1 MESLRLVYKEVT
13 MSQWNIAAA
22 QYAPR
27 HNCIDAHVQHHLR
40 FINAAA
46 RQQCNLLVFPELS
59 LTGPAVDG
67 ATLPESPNEQAL
79 APLVEAAQSLSITVI
94 AGITVETGAERQKGL
109 ALFSPNQAQVLRYL
123 QGSGAC
129 LTPGNPHLTIVEGPT
144 ERISLDP
151 QAALFTCSQ
160 AVGETGCRN
169 SIGRLQRLA
178 HKYAITVLMANSHG
192 HSALWDSSGQL
203 IVRADGGELLLTG
216 TWGKQGWQGDIIP
229 LR

>member
-1 MESLRLVYKEVT
+1 
-13 MSQWNIAAA
+13 MSQWTIAAA

-40 FINAAA
+40 FIDAAA

-67 ATLPESPNEQAL
+67 VTLPEPPDEQTL
-79 APLVEAAQSLSITVI
+79 APIVDAAHTLSITVI
-94 AGITVETGAERQKGL
+94 AGMTLETHGVRQKGL
-109 ALFSPNQAQVLRYL
+109 ALFSPNHTQAMRYP

-129 LTPGNPHLTIVEGPT
+129 LIPGKPQLTIVEGQT
-144 ERISLDP
+144 ELPSLDP
-151 QAALFTCSQ
+151 LAALFTCSQ
-160 AVGETGCRN
+160 AVGESSWRDAI
-169 SIGRLQRLA
+169 SRLQRFS
-178 HKYAITVLMANSHG
+178 HKYAIAVLMANSLG
-192 HSALWDSSGQL
+192 HSALWDASGQL

>member
-1 MESLRLVYKEVT
+1 

-46 RQQCNLLVFPELS
+46 RQQCHLLVFPELS
-59 LTGPAVDG
+59 LTGPAD
-67 ATLPESPNEQAL
+67 ADAALPDAPSEQAL
-79 APLVEAAQSLSITVI
+79 APLVEAAHTLSITVI
-94 AGITVETGAERQKGL
+94 AGLTVETGGECQKGL
-109 ALFSPNQAQVLRYL
+109 ALFSPNQTHVLRYS

-129 LTPGNPHLTIVEGPT
+129 LTPGNTQLTIVDGQT
-144 ERISLDP
+144 ERLSLDP

-160 AVGETGCRN
+160 AVGEMRWRD
-169 SIGRLQRLA
+169 SISRLQRFA
-178 HKYAITVLMANSHG
+178 HKYAITVLMANSDG

-203 IVRADGGELLLTG
+203 IVRADRGELLLTG

>member
-1 MESLRLVYKEVT
+1 

-27 HNCIDAHVQHHLR
+27 HNCIDAHVQHHLL
-40 FINAAA
+40 FIHAAA

-59 LTGPAVDG
+59 LTGPADDP
-67 ATLPESPNEQAL
+67 AALPDAPSDKAL
-79 APLVEAAQSLSITVI
+79 APLVEAAQSLCIAVI
-94 AGITVETGAERQKGL
+94 AGITVDIAGERQKGL
-109 ALFSPNQAQVLRYL
+109 ALFSPNQNQVLRYS

-129 LTPGNPHLTIVEGPT
+129 LTAGNAQLTIVDDQT
-144 ERISLDP
+144 ERLSLDP

-160 AVGETGCRN
+160 AVGETRWRE
-169 SIGRLQRLA
+169 SINRLQRFA
-178 HKYAITVLMANSHG
+178 HKYGITVLMANSHG

-203 IVRADGGELLLTG
+203 IVRADRGELLLTG

>member
-1 MESLRLVYKEVT
+1 

-22 QYAPR
+22 QYASR

-40 FINAAA
+40 FIDAAA

-59 LTGPAVDG
+59 LTGPAIDNT
-67 ATLPESPNEQAL
+67 TLPEPPSEQAL
-79 APLVEAAQSLSITVI
+79 LPIVDAAHALAITVI
-94 AGITVETGAERQKGL
+94 AGITLETDGARKKGL
-109 ALFSPNQAQVLRYL
+109 ALFCPNQRQPMRYP

-129 LTPGNPHLTIVEGPT
+129 LIPGDPQLTIVEGKT
-144 ERISLDP
+144 ELLNIDP
-151 QAALFTCSQ
+151 LAALYTCSQ
-160 AVGETGCRN
+160 AVGETRWRDAIN
-169 SIGRLQRLA
+169 RLQCFA
-178 HKYAITVLMANSHG
+178 HKYAITVLMANSDG

-203 IVRADGGELLLTG
+203 IVRADRGELLLTG